1 MEMKIRSTVP
11 GELGHPLA
19 RLAIRAKGRTRI
31 EIVGAW
37 GFDLSHGFLV
47 LRGSEAFIATA
58 SKARDAAYAEVR
70 ELRDALV
77 ADEILRQEVDV
88 YVFQTD
94 YVFRSSSL
102 AASVILGRTASGP
115 NEWRDE
121 NGTTLADLLSPEA
134 AAACGVQVCACAT
147 LLLSHR
153 DGAVTE

>member
-1 MEMKIRSTVP
+1 VEMKIRPAAP
-11 GELGHPLA
+11 GELGYPVAQLT
-19 RLAIRAKGRTRI
+19 IRAKGRTRT
-31 EIVGAW
+31 EIVRAW

-58 SKARDAAYAEVR
+58 SKARDAAYAEVQ

-77 ADEILRQEVDV
+77 ADETLRQEVDV

-115 NEWRDE
+115 DEWRDA
-121 NGTTLADLLSPEA
+121 NGTSLADLLSPISSVA
-134 AAACGVQVCACAT
+134 
-147 LLLSHR
+147 
-153 DGAVTE
+153 